1 MPKDDNRQIRYQPAE
16 SNPALK
22 QLDALVGE
30 WKMEI
35 HVPTDPP
42 TVISDL
48 WTTFEWMEGGTFLVW
63 QWGPA
68 RPDFPGGLFPA
79 AHSLIGYDESSEK
92 YLMHYFDSRGVARLL
107 EMSLED
113 ETWKIWRFS
122 PGFSQRFKGT
132 VRDNV
137 MTGFWE
143 KSSDGMSWELDF
155 EMVFTKE
162 I

>member
-1 MPKDDNRQIRYQPAE
+1 MPKDEHPQVRYQPAE
-16 SNPALK
+16 SNPTLK

-42 TVISDL
+42 TVVGDL
-48 WTTFEWMEGGTFLVW
+48 WTTFEWMEGGHFLVW

-79 AHSLIGYDESSEK
+79 AHSLIGYEESAER

-107 EMSLED
+107 EMSLEG
-113 ETWKIWRFS
+113 EVWKIWRSS

-143 KSSDGMSWELDF
+143 KSSDGTSWELDF

-162 I
+162 T